1 MARMQQTGAT
11 ILRLADI
18 SGEQASSITRATFA
32 QGDGAYGLFERGE
45 MVGGTGIEPVTPPV

>member
-1 MARMQQTGAT
+1 MQQTGAT

-18 SGEQASSITRATFA
+18 SGERASSITRATFA